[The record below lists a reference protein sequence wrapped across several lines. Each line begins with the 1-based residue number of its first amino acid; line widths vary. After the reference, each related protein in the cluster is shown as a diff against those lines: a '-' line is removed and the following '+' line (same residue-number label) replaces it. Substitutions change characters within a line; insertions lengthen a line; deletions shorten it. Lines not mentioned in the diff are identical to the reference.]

1 MSEQDELNMYLEEQ
15 MIQELREERR
25 KEDEQA
31 FVEYMREMESGMQL
45 LSSEILPE
53 IFDND
58 ESEG

>member
-25 KEDEQA
+25 KEEEQA